1 MEEFGD
7 ISLDSE
13 KDKGS
18 DTTEDKGSDTTEDEG
33 SEATED
39 EGSENDDDIDPGCE
53 YYDTVCPVWI
63 WNILAKNI
71 KQKSDQIYNF

>member
-1 MEEFGD
+1 MLFYRATVEEFGEN
-7 ISLDSE
+7 SLDSE
-13 KDKGS
+13 KD
-18 DTTEDKGSDTTEDEG
+18 EGSDTTEDEG

-63 WNILAKNI
+63 WNIIAKNI